1 MTYEH
6 PLVQI
11 IHYPLTEEER
21 AELDYVK
28 AMLEISIV
36 ANRLF
41 EEQDPNTRPQSTSR
55 YLCDEIAIQRGF
67 EGYGGPRLQEAFNL
81 IVRIDAY
88 EKKQKALLE
97 KKRWTKL
104 LRAMKRAP
112 GTRRVGRRQMVGT
125 TWLDS
130 RFEIDVW
137 RGIYRCILR
146 DRGWYDP
153 ALSFKELRA
162 KYPLTDDEIEAA
174 ITLTRWIA
182 RSGKT
187 GFGPLYPGH
196 AEAVLRA
203 LIHRKAE

>member
-1 MTYEH
+1 MTYQH

-11 IHYPLTEEER
+11 THYPLTEEEQ

-28 AMLEISIV
+28 AMIEISV
-36 ANRLF
+36 EANQLF
-41 EEQDPNTRPQSTSR
+41 AEQGPTTRSHSTSR

-67 EGYGGPRLQEAFNL
+67 ERYGGPRLQDAFNL
-81 IVRIDAY
+81 IARIEAY

-97 KKRWTKL
+97 KKQWTGL
-104 LRAMKRAP
+104 LRAINRTP
-112 GTRRVGRRQMVGT
+112 GSRRVGRNQMVGT

-174 ITLTRWIA
+174 TTLTRWIA
-182 RSGKT
+182 RSGKA

-196 AEAVLRA
+196 TEAVLRV
-203 LIHRKAE
+203 LIHPKAD